1 MGSLGIFNGGGIK
14 LMYQLKETE
23 FYNTPDGQIM
33 IKSDNEP
40 VRILEE
46 TGSGSRDFITAFI
59 SYISTF
65 YPEAW
70 KALCSLYS
78 KKELNRLNYEFW
90 IVSRFIRCNFGEYD
104 ANSPDIDVYGRF
116 HFEEVKCPLRGE
128 CPHEAVI
135 CKPKFNT
142 TLSFRETNVLRLV
155 VQRCKVD
162 EIAPMLHISPNT
174 VSNHIRNIH
183 AKTNTRTIADLVS
196 YWHTYNL
203 R

>member
-1 MGSLGIFNGGGIK
+1 MIEPGNG
-14 LMYQLKETE
+14 T
-23 FYNTPDGQIM
+23 
-33 IKSDNEP
+33 
-40 VRILEE
+40 VVILEE
-46 TGSGSRDFITAFI
+46 TGNENRDFIEAFI

-70 KALCSLYS
+70 KVLCSFYS
-78 KKELNRLNYEFW
+78 KKEPNRLNYEFW

-104 ANSPDIDVYGRF
+104 AISPDIDVYGRF

-128 CPHEAVI
+128 CQYEGVI

-155 VQRCKVD
+155 IQRYKAD

-183 AKTNTRTIADLVS
+183 AKTNTRTIADLVG
-196 YWHTYNL
+196 YWHTHNL